1 VEAATDNGILVVN
14 VPDFCFEEVSNHAI
28 ALLLACAKKLVI
40 MNNGVKQGRW
50 ADCKRA
56 LAPMG
61 SIWGET
67 LGLIGCGN
75 IGRMVA
81 TKARCFNLRVIGT
94 DPFVDQP
101 AAEECGITLVSLP
114 QLLRESDYIS
124 LHTFLGKETRHLLGE
139 KEFSQMKPSTYV
151 INTSRGSVIDEL
163 ALIAALQAR
172 RIAGAGLDVFEQ
184 EPVDPD
190 NPLLRMDNVVT
201 LPHTASFS
209 DAAFK
214 RLRKSV
220 GQEAARVLSGRW
232 PRNLVNKTVKPRVGL
247 VHD

>member
-94 DPFVDQP
+94 DP
-101 AAEECGITLVSLP
+101 
-114 QLLRESDYIS
+114 
-124 LHTFLGKETRHLLGE
+124 
-139 KEFSQMKPSTYV
+139 
-151 INTSRGSVIDEL
+151 
-163 ALIAALQAR
+163 
-172 RIAGAGLDVFEQ
+172 
-184 EPVDPD
+184 
-190 NPLLRMDNVVT
+190 
-201 LPHTASFS
+201 
-209 DAAFK
+209 
-214 RLRKSV
+214 
-220 GQEAARVLSGRW
+220 W
-232 PRNLVNKTVKPRVGL
+232 
-247 VHD
+247 